1 MQSSTRTCRRLFTS
15 DFSIFFGATDSSS
28 LRCWSRYSSRCD
40 FIAFSWNVVGGMCQ
54 EIVAH
59 LRAKIWGRKKLEAP
73 GCQAAAASA
82 SGTAAGEV
90 AAGLLAGGAAGE
102 PAGCDLRL
110 KFWSSRSCIICTFYR
125 ATASTSG
132 KERTCRWKSWSCWPS
147 AVIAASVDTEAK
159 FDSTKL

>member
-1 MQSSTRTCRRLFTS
+1 M
-15 DFSIFFGATDSSS
+15 
-28 LRCWSRYSSRCD
+28 
-40 FIAFSWNVVGGMCQ
+40 
-54 EIVAH
+54 
-59 LRAKIWGRKKLEAP
+59 EAP

-125 ATASTSG
+125 ATHQQGQGEKRAHVQPAG
-132 KERTCRWKSWSCWPS
+132 GRAGRVGQ
-147 AVIAASVDTEAK
+147 AR
-159 FDSTKL
+159 